1 MVGQSPYGMF
11 VSKVYELFM
20 TMWWDYE
27 FMLNTSYLELNY
39 ERIWTVW
46 AILFFQPF
54 ANIVLLPGWGAVA
67 LILGIITAIQ
77 VEFMERDLEIKDF
90 EAFMKKGDSGLLDK
104 ETQEYK

>member
-1 MVGQSPYGMF
+1 
-11 VSKVYELFM
+11 
-20 TMWWDYE
+20 
-27 FMLNTSYLELNY
+27 
-39 ERIWTVW
+39 
-46 AILFFQPF
+46 
-54 ANIVLLPGWGAVA
+54 LPGWGAVA